1 MFRALPAPLFSCIRE
16 HDSYLSAVPPVLVD
30 TFPMGKR
37 KKTAEDRIAAAR
49 AKGVPILEES
59 GATGELVLREVEK
72 GTKKNYDMM
81 MDLWDA

>member
-1 MFRALPAPLFSCIRE
+1 
-16 HDSYLSAVPPVLVD
+16 
-30 TFPMGKR
+30 MGKR

>member
-1 MFRALPAPLFSCIRE
+1 
-16 HDSYLSAVPPVLVD
+16 
-30 TFPMGKR
+30 MGKR

-59 GATGELVLREVEK
+59 GAPGELVLREVEK